1 MDRRRFLKVTAITG
15 TSAALASC
23 GSPENQVIRF
33 VPDDEIT
40 PGIAVWKPSVCPLCA
55 AGCGVTARVMDGDA
69 EVIRNGQPGVTR
81 MGLVKKLEGDPEHPL
96 SQGKLCVR
104 GQAAVQVTYHPDRI
118 VAPMRRKGDRG
129 SGEFAEISW
138 DEALK
143 ELVDRLDAV
152 VSGAGASQV
161 AFISRPRRGKRQQL
175 VAEFLRRIGAPP
187 RSRSRSSTMR
197 CCAARTR

>member
-33 VPDDEIT
+33 VPDDEIHARHRGLEAERV
-40 PGIAVWKPSVCPLCA
+40 PVVRRRVWRHGPRHGRGRRGDPQRA
-55 AGCGVTARVMDGDA
+55 ARRDAHGARQEARGRSRA
-69 EVIRNGQPGVTR
+69 PAQPGEALR
-81 MGLVKKLEGDPEHPL
+81 PRPGGRPGHLSPRSHRRADAPE
-96 SQGKLCVR
+96 
-104 GQAAVQVTYHPDRI
+104 
-118 VAPMRRKGDRG
+118 GDRG
-129 SGEFAEISW
+129 GGEFAEISW

-152 VSGAGASQV
+152 ISARALHRSRSSRARGAASASSWSPSSCV
-161 AFISRPRRGKRQQL
+161 GWAR
-175 VAEFLRRIGAPP
+175 PP